1 MVAFV
6 KILLPR
12 QGSPSK
18 QRDIQ
23 LQRERERAER
33 AERERESTSFARRCL
48 LYSGT
53 FVSSNNMHD
62 P

>member
-6 KILLPR
+6 KDSSTQAR
-12 QGSPSK
+12 QPK
-18 QRDIQ
+18 QAERHTASE
-23 LQRERERAER
+23 REREQ
-33 AERERESTSFARRCL
+33 RERESTSFARRCL

>member
-1 MVAFV
+1 LSR
-6 KILLPR
+6 ILLPR

-23 LQRERERAER
+23 LQRERER

>member
-33 AERERESTSFARRCL
+33 ERESTSFARRCL